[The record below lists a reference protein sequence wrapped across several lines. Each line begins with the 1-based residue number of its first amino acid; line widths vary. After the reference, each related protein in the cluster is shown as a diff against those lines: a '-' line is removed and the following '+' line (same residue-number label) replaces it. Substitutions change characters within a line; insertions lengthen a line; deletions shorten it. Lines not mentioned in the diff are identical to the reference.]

1 MLWGCLTFNG
11 VGTLAFIDGNINAKK
26 YEEILEDNLWPVVA
40 RLFPQENYIF
50 QDDNAPVHRA
60 RSVMEYRCSNRIMT
74 LSWPAQ
80 SPDLNIIENV
90 WHRIKRELQHDV
102 GNITSVTGLKTAI
115 RRIWEN
121 LPVDYVQNLYKS
133 ILRRISAVLRANGH
147 ITKY

>member
-1 MLWGCLTFNG
+1 MSERIWDGLRKNALYKSTY
-11 VGTLAFIDGNINAKK
+11 TLLYF
-26 YEEILEDNLWPVVA
+26 
-40 RLFPQENYIF
+40 
-50 QDDNAPVHRA
+50 
-60 RSVMEYRCSNRIMT
+60 
-74 LSWPAQ
+74 AQ

-133 ILRRISAVLRANGH
+133 IPRRISAVLRRQQKSTRQLVNSLDPNHSKKLISCFVSRLTLQKVLPEFNCNFLINPGDKQDNSRSHARNQ
-147 ITKY
+147 K